1 MSELKINE
9 IATNELKRI
18 ENRKKIMCLGLAV
31 LLGIITLLIAP
42 ITGLPLGG
50 QRSLAILVFIVVT
63 WATEAVPYP
72 VSALMLIVLMTW
84 AGAADPKVSLKAS
97 FTKSLAG
104 FAGTV
109 PAGVLAATAF
119 AAVVKSSGLSER
131 IIYKIMAVFAGKEG
145 AAKVDRILS
154 AMFIA
159 EVPLSFLA
167 PTATGRTALYVSFA
181 EGLVKPFNF
190 TKELISPKIN
200 PFQKAVYMAAGMM
213 PSTMGAA
220 FLTGAEATLLAGRL
234 IEEGTHS
241 PQYWINTAEYLLVP
255 ALIMLAFQWVT
266 LKKMFPSSQETVSM
280 DFVHEQLDKLGAMKY
295 EEKYVLVTLIAA
307 VGLWVTDKIHHI
319 PAEVVLIIVAIVL
332 FLPGFGPGNWKQDS
346 KSIAWGSIM
355 VIAAAT
361 SFASLL
367 TSTGVIKMIA
377 DWVGGLGITSFVEVM
392 LLVGVIT
399 LILRLGVASVTAS
412 AALFIPLAIMVGSN
426 AGFSQGQ
433 LVALGWITYVFC
445 RAGYFLPSQTASL
458 MMTFD
463 YGYFGQN
470 DLIKVGIKLTL
481 ATVLVYGL
489 WASFVIPALVK

>member
-1 MSELKINE
+1 
-9 IATNELKRI
+9 
-18 ENRKKIMCLGLAV
+18 
-31 LLGIITLLIAP
+31 
-42 ITGLPLGG
+42 
-50 QRSLAILVFIVVT
+50 
-63 WATEAVPYP
+63 
-72 VSALMLIVLMTW
+72 
-84 AGAADPKVSLKAS
+84 
-97 FTKSLAG
+97 
-104 FAGTV
+104 
-109 PAGVLAATAF
+109 
-119 AAVVKSSGLSER
+119 
-131 IIYKIMAVFAGKEG
+131 
-145 AAKVDRILS
+145 
-154 AMFIA
+154 
-159 EVPLSFLA
+159 
-167 PTATGRTALYVSFA
+167 
-181 EGLVKPFNF
+181 
-190 TKELISPKIN
+190 
-200 PFQKAVYMAAGMM
+200 MAAGMM